1 MDKIQERL
9 ERGYRALAG
18 AMHKKSESEYRLR
31 MVYENLDDLL
41 HDIEGQEQSVK
52 RLEAK
57 YDMFVAKDGL
67 TRSNLIEG
75 LTLKYRLDR
84 AINDLETLKAQYRFN
99 MKDKNELISEITDLK
114 IAIDALQN
122 WVDYTVD
129 SINNGGALEQQ
140 LKEELDI
147 HASKGLH

>member
-9 ERGYRALAG
+9 ERGYRALAA

-31 MVYENLDDLL
+31 IVYENLGDLL
-41 HDIEGQEQSVK
+41 HGIEGQELSVK

-99 MKDKNELISEITDLK
+99 MKDKDELISEIADLK

-129 SINNGGALEQQ
+129 SINNGEALEQQ
-140 LKEELDI
+140 LKEELEI